1 MNGINVIIA
10 NYKHEAYL
18 PDAIN
23 GIRQNTMPF
32 PVRILLFQ
40 DEPGFRVDEYEHS
53 RLAIMA
59 GTNYPI
65 FTYHD
70 NMNNGQSA
78 RFNQGILQ
86 STLQSYKAEWI
97 AFQGADDISM
107 PWRFS
112 VCAQHAKNADVIYT
126 DAVQLSGQDK
136 RLYIKSQPFDS
147 ETLKQRN
154 FIVATTVMVRTEVAE
169 HILFDEDVK
178 YGEDWLWY
186 HKLYLA
192 GARFK
197 YIPVPTVYYRDYTSQ
212 INVRYGVD
220 WAKMKHELIGRIHEL
235 YK

>member
-10 NYKHEAYL
+10 NYKHESYL

-23 GIRQNTMPF
+23 GIRQQIIPI
-32 PVRILLFQ
+32 PIRVLLFQ
-40 DEPGFRVDEYEHS
+40 DEPGFNVEEYENS
-53 RLAIMA
+53 RIAI
-59 GTNYPI
+59 GCPI
-65 FTYHD
+65 FTFHD
-70 NMNNGQSA
+70 NVNNGQSA

-86 STLQSYKAEWI
+86 STLNDYKVEWI

-136 RLYIKSQPFDS
+136 RLYIKSHHFDS
-147 ETLKQRN
+147 AVLKDHN
-154 FIVATTVMVRTEVAE
+154 FIVATTVMVRTEVAK

-197 YIPVPTVYYRDYTSQ
+197 YINVPTVYYRDYTSQ
-212 INVRYGVD
+212 INVRYGAN
-220 WAKMKHELIGRIHEL
+220 WTAMKHELMGRIHSL